1 MITPDML
8 IPNLLIIVNIGMG
21 MLLAYLEIN
30 FWRKSFDPMRW
41 IRLFYALIGLYWA
54 GLYLFMVIFNADP
67 ETIQIFVRPGITVT
81 LAAMA
86 SGAIIKARK

>member
-8 IPNLLIIVNIGMG
+8 IPKLLIIANIGMG
-21 MLLAYLEIN
+21 LLLAYLDIN
-30 FWRKSFDPMRW
+30 IWRKSFDATRW

-54 GLYLFMVIFNADP
+54 GLYLYMLIFNEDP
-67 ETIQIFVRPGITVT
+67 KIIQIFVRPGITVT
-81 LAAMA
+81 LAGMA